1 MRPVLIFCLAAFLSA
16 PAFAQA
22 TPLPADL
29 GVPNVREAAPG
40 ILTGGSP
47 SADDLKRLKDAGYAA
62 VINLEGLEEG
72 SLSEAAIADE
82 VGLHY
87 VALPITRADITREN
101 AEKLHAAIQLSGTP
115 VFVHCA
121 SGNRAGALMA
131 LRAYFVL
138 DMSPA
143 AAMEEGKKAG
153 LTSLTDVVS
162 DVIAGAEEAKASSPQ

>member
-1 MRPVLIFCLAAFLSA
+1 MRPVLILCLATLLSV
-16 PAFAQA
+16 PAFAQE

-29 GVPNVREAAPG
+29 GVPNVREASPG

-47 SADDLKRLKDAGYAA
+47 SAGDLKRLKDAGYTT
-62 VINLEGLEEG
+62 VINLQGLDEG
-72 SLSEAAIADE
+72 SLDEAAIADE

-153 LTSLTDVVS
+153 LTSLMSTVG
-162 DVIAGAEEAKASSPQ
+162 DVIAQAEEAKAATPQ